1 MRDSDEMESYMVT
14 EERLTRWER
23 QTAVIARD
31 LSQLASA
38 SARHTAR
45 IDGLE
50 KDSTEIK
57 IKLSDTVGNVNQ
69 QLASVTAKLQTQTKY
84 SLLMICTLLPGTI
97 ALLWKI
103 FAG

>member
-1 MRDSDEMESYMVT
+1 MVT

-50 KDSTEIK
+50 KYSAEIRV
-57 IKLSDTVGNVNQ
+57 KLSDTVGNVNQ
-69 QLASVTAKLQTQTKY
+69 QLAAVQAKLQVQTKY
-84 SLLMICTLLPGTI
+84 SLLMICTLLPATI

-103 FAG
+103 FTGV